1 MSETKARL
9 NKYLSMCGAA
19 SRRKADE
26 MISRGQVRVNDKVV
40 DQLGTVIDIYNDIVT
55 VGGKNIRLPQRSSY
69 FLFNKPAGYLCSK
82 GDPEGRKTIY
92 DLLPQ
97 NMKKLKYVGRL
108 DKDTEG
114 LLLLTDDGDMIEY
127 LTHPRNEVFRTYHAL
142 VRWILRD
149 VDVEPLR
156 KGVEYLG
163 ESYNPAQVKILSID
177 RPKNN
182 TLLEITIKEG
192 KKREVRMMLRSLNL
206 HVDHL
211 KRVAFGPL
219 RLDQTPIGQYRP
231 CKPNELE
238 RLRKITKIKAPL

>member
-26 MISRGQVRVNDKVV
+26 MITRGQVRVNDKVV
-40 DQLGTVIDIYNDIVT
+40 DKLGTVIDIYNDIVT
-55 VGGKNIRLPQRSSY
+55 VGGKILRLPQRAGY
-69 FLFNKPAGYLCSK
+69 YIFNKPVGCLCSK

-92 DLLPQ
+92 DLLPG
-97 NMKKLKYVGRL
+97 NMRKLKYVGRL

-127 LTHPRNEVFRTYHAL
+127 LTHPRNEVPRTYHAL

-149 VDVEPLR
+149 TDVEPLR

-177 RPKNN
+177 RSKNN

-219 RLDQTPIGQYRP
+219 RLDQTPVGQYRP

-238 RLRKITKIKAPL
+238 RLRKISKIKAPL